1 MGVKDHGEAFMR
13 ARFEQSAVRL
23 LRNIFRTGL
32 FENPY
37 LDPEATKAV
46 VGNPEFMNAGYAAQL
61 KSIVMLKNKGNVL
74 PLQTGKT
81 VYVPKKFTPAGRNFL
96 GMETPEKLEYPVN
109 METVKKYFKVTE
121 NPEEADYALVFIN
134 SPNSGGGYNSQ
145 DAKNGGTGYVPIS
158 LQYGEYKAVDAR
170 ATSIAG
176 GDPLEKFTNRTYKDK
191 SATAI
196 NVTDM
201 AMVNDT
207 YAKMKGKPVIVS
219 VNMANPMVFS
229 EFEKN
234 ANAIV
239 VDFGVQ
245 GQATLDILTGKTEP
259 SALLPLQMPVDMKT
273 VEQQFEDVPHDMK
286 CYTDDQGHVYDFGY
300 GLNWKGVIS
309 DARTAKYKVN
319 VKP

>member
-1 MGVKDHGEAFMR
+1 
-13 ARFEQSAVRL
+13 
-23 LRNIFRTGL
+23 
-32 FENPY
+32 
-37 LDPEATKAV
+37 
-46 VGNPEFMNAGYAAQL
+46 
-61 KSIVMLKNKGNVL
+61 
-74 PLQTGKT
+74 
-81 VYVPKKFTPAGRNFL
+81 
-96 GMETPEKLEYPVN
+96 

-121 NPEEADYALVFIN
+121 NPDEADYALVFIN

-145 DAKNGGTGYVPIS
+145 DAKSGGTGYVPIS
-158 LQYGEYKAVDAR
+158 LQYGEYTAADAR

-176 GDPLEKFTNRTYKDK
+176 GDPLEKFTNRTYKGK
-191 SATAI
+191 SSTAI
-196 NVTDM
+196 NITDLG
-201 AMVNDT
+201 MVNDT

-219 VNMANPMVFS
+219 INMANPMVFS

-259 SALLPLQMPVDMKT
+259 SALLPLQMPADMKT

-300 GLNWKGVIS
+300 GLSWKGIIN
-309 DARTAKYKVN
+309 DARTSKYKN
-319 VKP
+319 SNKKP